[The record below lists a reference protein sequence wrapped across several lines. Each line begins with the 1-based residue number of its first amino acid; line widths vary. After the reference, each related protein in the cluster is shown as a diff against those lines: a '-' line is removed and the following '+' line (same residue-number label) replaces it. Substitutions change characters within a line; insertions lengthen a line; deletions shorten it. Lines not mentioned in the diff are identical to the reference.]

1 MAEKRMIGTLE
12 VAVAGLGCNNFG
24 TRLDAARTRE
34 VVEAA
39 LDAGVT
45 LFDTAD
51 LYGDGASEEFLGRA
65 LGRRRDDVAIATKF
79 GMRKPP
85 AGLTGGHPDW
95 VARACE
101 QSLIRLGTDHID
113 LYLLHQPD
121 PATPIADTLAAM
133 NRLVE
138 EGKVREIGCSNFSP
152 AQLDEAARAASE
164 HDLRGF
170 ACVQNQYSL
179 LHREPEEG
187 VLEACDRLGMSF
199 IPFFPLASGAL
210 TGKYRRGE
218 PAPAGTR
225 LDAAGGQPAESAV
238 GEDRLAATER
248 LAAFAEAHGHTL
260 LELALS
266 WLAAHPQVA
275 SVIAGATS
283 PAQVRANVAA
293 TSAWTLTEEE
303 LAAVDRL
310 TASP

>member
-1 MAEKRMIGTLE
+1 MGEDVDGYPPPW
-12 VAVAGLGCNNFG
+12 
-24 TRLDAARTRE
+24 TRLDAARTRK

-65 LGRRRDDVAIATKF
+65 LGRRRDDVALATKF

-85 AGLTGGHPDW
+85 AWLTGGHPEW

-121 PATPIADTLAAM
+121 ADTPIADTLAAM

-138 EGKVREIGCSNFSP
+138 AGKVREIGCSNFSP

-170 ACVQNQYSL
+170 AGVQNQYSL
-179 LHREPEEG
+179 LHREPE
-187 VLEACDRLGMSF
+187 
-199 IPFFPLASGAL
+199 ASG
-210 TGKYRRGE
+210 K
-218 PAPAGTR
+218 
-225 LDAAGGQPAESAV
+225 
-238 GEDRLAATER
+238 
-248 LAAFAEAHGHTL
+248 
-260 LELALS
+260 
-266 WLAAHPQVA
+266 
-275 SVIAGATS
+275 
-283 PAQVRANVAA
+283 N
-293 TSAWTLTEEE
+293 
-303 LAAVDRL
+303 
-310 TASP
+310 